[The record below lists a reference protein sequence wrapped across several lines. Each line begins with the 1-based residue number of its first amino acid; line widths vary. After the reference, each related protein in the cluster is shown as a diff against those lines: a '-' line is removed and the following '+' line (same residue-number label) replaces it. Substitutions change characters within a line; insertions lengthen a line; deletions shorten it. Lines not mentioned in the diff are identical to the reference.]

1 MHRSLNK
8 TGVSVLATLILSLLG
23 TIASPGQQIDAGADM
38 AFYEDQLQDQS
49 HFHKRDYMFKEET
62 NLLIKY
68 NPVSL
73 SLGGLMYLYQNTLSQ
88 QLSAS
93 CLFEPSC
100 SQYGK
105 HAIRHYGIFKGIFLT
120 ADRITR
126 CNKIA
131 ARDIHPLT
139 INTKSRRAKDPVNL
153 YE

>member
-1 MHRSLNK
+1 MGRNI
-8 TGVSVLATLILSLLG
+8 LATFILGILG
-23 TIASPGQQIDAGADM
+23 MTASMGQQIDAAADM
-38 AFYEDQLQDQS
+38 AFYQGQLQDQT
-49 HFHKRDYMFKEET
+49 HFHKRDYMFKEEESP
-62 NLLIKY
+62 LVRY

-73 SLGGLMYLYQNTLSQ
+73 TLGGLMYLYQNTLSQ

-105 HAIRHYGIFKGIFLT
+105 RAIRHYGIFKGIFLT

-139 INTKSRRAKDPVNL
+139 IDEKNHRAKDPVTL

>member
-1 MHRSLNK
+1 MGK
-8 TGVSVLATLILSLLG
+8 IILATLMLGMLAITSL
-23 TIASPGQQIDAGADM
+23 AQQIDAAGDM
-38 AFYEDQLQDQS
+38 AFYQGQLKDQT
-49 HFHKRDYMFKEET
+49 HFHKRDYMFNQEESA
-62 NLLIKY
+62 LIKY

-73 SLGGLMYLYQNTLSQ
+73 TLGGLMYLYQNTLSQ

-105 HAIRHYGIFKGIFLT
+105 RAIRHYGIFKGIFLT

-139 INTKSRRAKDPVNL
+139 INENSHRAKDPVIL